1 MADLLD
7 ISSRI
12 IDSGVADEPV
22 NRVTQE
28 LSEVADGIAVVE
40 SFSHIVAFRTDDGLV
55 VFDSSGVFTGTRVVE
70 SLRTWSADPV
80 NKLVYTHGHV
90 DHVGG
95 SSAFVADAAARNQP
109 RPEFVAHH
117 RVQDRFDR
125 YRMTDG
131 WNVVINMRQ
140 FGWLRSTDL
149 RIGAGDTGQL
159 APTSGLP
166 TSGLPTTG
174 ASPPSRSPTPEGTPP
189 TPAPA
194 TTAATTATAAA
205 PGQWRFL
212 PDDVAAPDVTYSDH
226 LAMSVGGIDIELHH
240 GRGETDDHTWAWI
253 PSKQAI
259 CCGDFLIWNFPNAGN
274 PQKVQRYPKEWARSL
289 REMAARRP
297 QLLLPAH
304 GLPIGGTDRIQR
316 VLLEVAEVL
325 EDLVD
330 RTVAMMNGGATLDEI
345 VHSVR
350 VPDGTLAIPYLRPLY
365 DEPEF
370 VVRNIWRLYGG
381 WWDANPARLKP
392 PPDGDLAAEVA
403 ALAGGT
409 AHLTRRARELAKDG
423 DLRTACQLA
432 EWAVQAEPD
441 NAEAHEIRASIYDE
455 RHRAEKSL
463 MAKGIFASAAKE
475 SRQRGGE
482 GQPHQ

>member
-12 IDSGVADEPV
+12 IDSGVADQPV

-28 LSEVADGIAVVE
+28 LSEVAEGIAVVE
-40 SFSHIVAFRTDDGLV
+40 SFSHIVAFRTGDGLA
-55 VFDSSGVFTGTRVVE
+55 VFDSSGVATGTRVVE
-70 SLRTWSADPV
+70 SLRSWSPDRV
-80 NKLVYTHGHV
+80 NRLVYTHGHL

-95 SSAFVADAAARNQP
+95 SPAFLADAEARNHP

-125 YRMTDG
+125 YRLTDG

-140 FGWLRSTDL
+140 FGWLRGTDL
-149 RIGAGDTGQL
+149 RIGAGDTGPHL
-159 APTSGLP
+159 
-166 TSGLPTTG
+166 
-174 ASPPSRSPTPEGTPP
+174 
-189 TPAPA
+189 
-194 TTAATTATAAA
+194 
-205 PGQWRFL
+205 FL

-226 LAMSVGGIDIELHH
+226 HNLSVGGVDIQLHH

-259 CCGDFLIWNFPNAGN
+259 CCGDFLIWNFPNGGN
-274 PQKVQRYPKEWARSL
+274 PQKVQRYPREWAQCL
-289 REMAARRP
+289 RQMAALQP

-304 GLPIGGTDRIQR
+304 GLPIGGTDRIQG
-316 VLLEVAEVL
+316 VLHTVADVL

-345 VHSVR
+345 VHSVN
-350 VPDGTLAIPYLRPLY
+350 VADDTLAIPYLRPLY

-370 VVRNIWRLYGG
+370 VIRNIWRLYGG

-392 PPDGDLAAEVA
+392 PPDRDLAAEVA
-403 ALAGGT
+403 ALAGGAARLAERAT
-409 AHLTRRARELAKDG
+409 AVADAG
-423 DLRTACQLA
+423 DLRTASQLA

-441 NAEAHEIRASIYDE
+441 NAESHEARAAIYE
-455 RHRAEKSL
+455 QRHRAEKSL

-475 SRQRGGE
+475 SGRRSEDQ
-482 GQPHQ
+482 